1 MEKILKSFR
10 KIRFQD
16 CDPFNHLNNSKY
28 IDYFINAREDQILE
42 YYGLDIFSIA
52 EKQGLSWV
60 VASHQINYL
69 KPAFLMETVLIES
82 QLLKYSSK
90 SLLVEMSMWDEN
102 HQVLKSV
109 LWTYFIHFNLLS
121 QKPELHSKELTVLFE
136 TVVQPGVYNS
146 LPERIAFL
154 SGHKS

>member
-42 YYGLDIFSIA
+42 NYGLDIFSIA

-82 QLLKYSSK
+82 LLLKYSSK

-109 LWTYFIHFNLLS
+109 LWTYFIHFNLRS
-121 QKPELHSKELTVLFE
+121 QKPEQHSKELTGLFE
-136 TVVQPGVYNS
+136 TVVQPGVYTS
-146 LPERIAFL
+146 LTERITFL
-154 SGHKS
+154 SGHKG